1 MNIQLMTMTELD
13 GVEGELGNFTVRLRR
28 HPRYVDMDRCVACG
42 KCAEVCP
49 RETADEFNRKIN
61 TRKAIF
67 VKYPQ
72 AVPLKYQIDPVV
84 CNRIRGGRC
93 RECEKACPHGAISF
107 GDSEKEISV
116 KVGSII
122 LSPGYSPFDPGGFSA
137 WGYGRF
143 PNVITAMDLER
154 YLAAAGPTAGHL
166 LRPSDG
172 KPVRIWL
179 SSSASAAGTA
189 SRVPEATARPSAA
202 CTQSNRQ
209 YLRPTTTG
217 PCGSPSSTWTSGRME
232 RISNVFSTGLKPGE
246 SVSTDAVSTRLNLE

>member
-1 MNIQLMTMTELD
+1 MTELD

-28 HPRYVDMDRCVACG
+28 HPRYVDMDRCIACG

-84 CNRIRGGRC
+84 CNRMRGGRC
-93 RECEKACPHGAISF
+93 RECEKACPRGAISY

-122 LSPGYSPFDPGGFSA
+122 LSPGYRPFDPCGFSA

-143 PNVITAMDLER
+143 PNVITAMELER
-154 YLAAAGPTAGHL
+154 YLAVAGPTAGHL

-172 KPVRIWL
+172 KPVDENGFPPVHRQQ
-179 SSSASAAGTA
+179 GPQC
-189 SRVPEATARPSAA
+189 RVPEATARPSAA

-209 YLRPTTTG
+209 YLRRTTTG
-217 PCGSPSSTWTSGRME
+217 LCGSPSSTWTSGRME
-232 RISNVFSTGLKPGE
+232 KISNVFSTGQKPGE
-246 SVSTDAVSTRLNLE
+246 SVSADAVSMRLNLE